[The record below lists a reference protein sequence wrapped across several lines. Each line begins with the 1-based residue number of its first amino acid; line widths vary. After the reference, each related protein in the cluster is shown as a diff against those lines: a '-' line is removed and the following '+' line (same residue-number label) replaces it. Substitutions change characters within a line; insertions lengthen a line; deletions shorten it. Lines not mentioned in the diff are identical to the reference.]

1 MSSPQ
6 RYIAHFDLDSFFV
19 SVEMLN
25 NPDLLGKAVIV
36 GGSKDRGVVTT
47 CSYEARKFG
56 VHSAMPMKQAMQLC
70 PHAILVQGT
79 RGQYSKYSRWVTD
92 IVASKAPLFEKA
104 SIDEFYIDLTGMDK
118 FFDVLEWTKELR
130 KKIIDETKLPIS
142 FGLATNKMIAKI
154 ATDEAKPNGYLFIPP
169 GMEKDFLAPLPV
181 NKFSGVGDSTLSKLK
196 SIGIHLIGDVLKHS
210 EAELE
215 KVLGKWGIDLYL
227 KAQGISNSVV
237 ANYREAK
244 SISNENTFSENIS
257 DEQTLLIELVKQI
270 EKVGFEL
277 RQDKM
282 LTGCIAV
289 KIRYPDFET
298 TSKQTTIDY
307 TFSDDVLI
315 KEAKM
320 LFKKLWRKNH
330 PVRLLGVRLSELNNN
345 TFQGSLFDDHTEK
358 TKLYKAI
365 DDVKNRFG
373 KTTLQKAVTVKKQPQ
388 TPKGE

>member
-1 MSSPQ
+1 
-6 RYIAHFDLDSFFV
+6 
-19 SVEMLN
+19 VEMLN

-56 VHSAMPMKQAMQLC
+56 VRSAMPMKKAMQLC
-70 PHAILVQGT
+70 PHAILLQGT

-181 NKFSGVGDSTLSKLK
+181 NKFSGVGESTFNKLK
-196 SIGIHLIGDVLKHS
+196 AMGIHLIGDVLKHS
-210 EAELE
+210 EPELE

-227 KAQGISNSVV
+227 KAQGISNSIV

-244 SISNENTFSENIS
+244 SISNENTFSENIG
-257 DEQTLLIELVKQI
+257 DEETLLIELVKQI

-358 TKLYKAI
+358 IKLYKAI

-373 KTTLQKAVTVKKQPQ
+373 KTTLQKAVTVKKAEDKRANDEQ
-388 TPKGE
+388 